1 MNKITKGALYLYL
14 SVLMPFTAMACTS
27 CSDEHYNDLEQM
39 EENKNQHQDQNSNNV
54 SGSYTEE
61 TDGIRFTLN
70 GVEFKMITVEGGTFT
85 MGHDNRQPNEK
96 PEHQVTLST
105 FWIGETEV
113 TQPLWKA
120 VMGNNPSRSNRGDN
134 YPVENVTWKICH
146 EFVERLTAMMHEA
159 GMPQEWEF
167 RMPTEAQWEFA
178 AKGGNKSKGYT
189 YAGSNTLSEVGW
201 NLNDGRESHP
211 VRQKR
216 PNELGIYDMSGN
228 VYEWVADYFAPYTT
242 EPQTDPCNLTRI
254 NSSRQVIKRGGSFWY
269 NDAYRYTCTYRY
281 AYYEDVTDE
290 SIGFRLVLK
299 KPLNKYFIVDSFPLE
314 VCKFGRA
321 RYSRCF
327 RAYGADYGRCPSK
340 KEVYFGYKVHA
351 MITLEGYITNFEITP
366 ASTDDRDGLR
376 DMLENE
382 TNMVI
387 IGDKGYISEK
397 LSDEMKCKGICV
409 MALKRSNSKNNWTK
423 PIRQLIFKLR
433 RRVETVFSQLSLQ
446 LNSERVLAKSFQGLC
461 TRLVNKMLAYN
472 LCLAINSMFCENCD
486 IGKIKKLIF

>member
-1 MNKITKGALYLYL
+1 MKEIKQKN
-14 SVLMPFTAMACTS
+14 MA
-27 CSDEHYNDLEQM
+27 
-39 EENKNQHQDQNSNNV
+39 
-54 SGSYTEE
+54 GSYTEE
-61 TDGIRFTLN
+61 ANGIRFTLN

-113 TQPLWKA
+113 TQPLWQA
-120 VMGNNPSRSNRGDN
+120 VMGNNPSRSNWGDN

-201 NLNDGRESHP
+201 NLNDGRKSHP

-228 VYEWVADYFAPYTT
+228 VYEWVADYFSPYTS

-281 AYYEDVTDE
+281 AYYENVTDE
-290 SIGFRLVLK
+290 SIGFRLALVR
-299 KPLNKYFIVDSFPLE
+299 PIV
-314 VCKFGRA
+314 K
-321 RYSRCF
+321 
-327 RAYGADYGRCPSK
+327 
-340 KEVYFGYKVHA
+340 
-351 MITLEGYITNFEITP
+351 
-366 ASTDDRDGLR
+366 
-376 DMLENE
+376 
-382 TNMVI
+382 
-387 IGDKGYISEK
+387 
-397 LSDEMKCKGICV
+397 
-409 MALKRSNSKNNWTK
+409 
-423 PIRQLIFKLR
+423 
-433 RRVETVFSQLSLQ
+433 
-446 LNSERVLAKSFQGLC
+446 
-461 TRLVNKMLAYN
+461 
-472 LCLAINSMFCENCD
+472 
-486 IGKIKKLIF
+486 